1 VTARLNG
8 RYELREKLGQ
18 GSQGETFAAIDHGR
32 EATLTDKWDAYVGSA
47 KGKPAKPRGNVA
59 IKCFRIGQATAWKDV
74 ELAEREARTLASL
87 DHPRLPKYFDHF
99 EEGGVLYLVMEK
111 IDGESLAAGRRAFG
125 ADEVVRMMKDVAE
138 ALRYLHRRAPPIVHR
153 DVKPANVLRRPDGSY
168 VLVDLGAV
176 RDRLK
181 AGGSTVVGTFGF
193 MAPEQF
199 QGRAS
204 PKSDVYGLGATAIA
218 MLTGEEPE
226 TLPHEGLGI
235 DVARAVPRGTPA
247 SLVRALE
254 AMLEPDPD
262 RRIDSVDDAIAML
275 SRSPKPKK
283 TKKTKSRRKRT
294 KPPRKQR
301 APLLPRLLARLGLLI
316 AWLIVSLVVGGV
328 VPLVLVI
335 FSLLFGA
342 PLRRAARACAA
353 GASKSRFALGRA
365 SAWLSGHSPDPRIRV
380 AAAEEE
386 GPRIAEATGE
396 NADAWIDAT
405 LREQEQTATERERM
419 RAHARPPKTRHWG
432 R

>member
-1 VTARLNG
+1 VPARLNE

-18 GSQGETFAAIDHGR
+18 GSQGETYAAIDHGR
-32 EATLTDKWDAYVGSA
+32 EPNLTDQWDAYVGKA

-87 DHPRLPKYFDHF
+87 DHPKLPKYFDHF
-99 EEGGVLYLVMEK
+99 EENGVLYLVMEK
-111 IDGESLAAGRRAFG
+111 IEGESLASRRRAFG
-125 ADEVVRMMKDVAE
+125 SDEVVRMMTDVAE
-138 ALRYLHRRAPPIVHR
+138 ALRYLHERTPPIIHR
-153 DVKPANVLRRPDGSY
+153 DVKPANVLRRADGSY

-176 RDRLK
+176 RDRSK
-181 AGGSTVVGTFGF
+181 QGGSTVVGTFGF

-235 DVARAVPRGTPA
+235 DVARAVPHRTPA
-247 SLVRALE
+247 ALVRTLE

-262 RRIDSVDDAIAML
+262 RRVASIEEAVLML
-275 SRSPKPKK
+275 ARSPEKK
-283 TKKTKSRRKRT
+283 KRRAARKKRT
-294 KPPRKQR
+294 PRKPR
-301 APLLPRLLARLGLLI
+301 APLVPRLFARLGLLI
-316 AWLIVSLVVGGV
+316 AWLVVSLVVGLV
-328 VPLVLVI
+328 VPFVLVLL
-335 FSLLFGA
+335 SLLFGA
-342 PLRRAARACAA
+342 ALRRGARACATA
-353 GASKSRFALGRA
+353 ASKSRAALGRA
-365 SAWLSGHSPDPRIRV
+365 SAWLSGDPPKVRV
-380 AAAEEE
+380 ANEERL
-386 GPRIAEATGE
+386 RIAEASGE
-396 NADAWIDAT
+396 EADAWIDGT
-405 LREQEQTATERERM
+405 LREHEQTATQRERM